1 VQYSTYKRT
10 FLHAM
15 GQYVQE
21 QDISSNSGGGA
32 HAHTVR
38 RWYKRLCEG
47 GGAKVVRM
55 WLEGGVAAAVRRWG
69 CEKKPAPGANWAQ
82 APITSI
88 PEK

>member
-1 VQYSTYKRT
+1 
-10 FLHAM
+10 M

-47 GGAKVVRM
+47 RGAKVVRM

-69 CEKKPAPGANWAQ
+69 CKKKAGARCKLGAGTNYLYTGK
-82 APITSI
+82 II
-88 PEK
+88 Y